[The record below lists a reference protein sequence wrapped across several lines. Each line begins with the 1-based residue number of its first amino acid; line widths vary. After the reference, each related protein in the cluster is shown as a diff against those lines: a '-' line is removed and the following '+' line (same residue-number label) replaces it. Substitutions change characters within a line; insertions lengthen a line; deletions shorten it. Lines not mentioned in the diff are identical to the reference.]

1 MEIRAL
7 PAIRPGRF
15 LDMRILL
22 SNDDGYFA
30 PGIAHLAQTLQG
42 LADITVVA
50 PERDRSGASNS
61 LTLDRPLSLR
71 QTPNGFY
78 HVNGTPTDC
87 GTLQSPACSTP
98 CPTWSCRESITAPTW
113 AMTQSIQARLLPP
126 PRAICS
132 ACRRSPCRWL
142 AKGRA
147 FRNRGRGGEATG
159 RAIPSRPITHPMLLN
174 VNVPDIPANQIRG
187 VRVTRPVVG
196 TRPNLSCARPRRGR
210 NRVLDRRR
218 GRSGRRR
225 RGHRF
230 SCGREQLRVGDSA
243 ADRSDA
249 YRTAVDDGSLAEIMA
264 HGVTGIGMT
273 SQRTRARMIE
283 RLRERRTRRGGSGG
297 DGRGAASCVH
307 RGGARPSDL
316 RGYRLCLLAWGR
328 PSRSRTS
335 WRG

>member
-87 GTLQSPACSTP
+87 VHLAVTGMLDTLPDMVVSGINHGANMGDDTIYSGTVAAATEGYLLGVP
-98 CPTWSCRESITAPTW
+98 SIAVSLVGKGGVHFETA
-113 AMTQSIQARLLPP
+113 AGV
-126 PRAICS
+126 
-132 ACRRSPCRWL
+132 
-142 AKGRA
+142 AKQLVER
-147 FRNRGRGGEATG
+147 FL
-159 RAIPSRPITHPMLLN
+159 SRPITHPMLLN

-187 VRVTRPVVG
+187 VRVTRLGRRHKAEPVVRA
-196 TRPNLSCARPRRGR
+196 TTPRGET
-210 NRVLDRRR
+210 VFWI
-218 GRSGRRR
+218 GAAG
-225 RGHRF
+225 
-230 SCGREQLRVGDSA
+230 EA
-243 ADRSDA
+243 ADAGEGTDFH
-249 YRTAVDDGSLAEIMA
+249 AVANNYVS
-264 HGVTGIGMT
+264 VTPLQI
-273 SQRTRARMIE
+273 
-283 RLRERRTRRGGSGG
+283 
-297 DGRGAASCVH
+297 
-307 RGGARPSDL
+307 DL
-316 RGYRLCLLAWGR
+316 THTGQLSMMEAWLK
-328 PSRSRTS
+328 
-335 WRG
+335 